1 MGEVDE
7 FDHVHRVAHVLEHG
21 GADGI
26 GQQRGK
32 ALLQKTVAQQ
42 HVEIAALVDGG
53 VDLVLAAGNGENVL
67 HALFDGVPEGVVRG
81 GVAGVERDDHIHMG
95 VRERVARDV
104 AHDEAQ
110 AVVAVLLRDGVAMLH
125 HILLEVVA
133 EDGRI
138 HAALDGEVIVENER
152 EVRFAAA
159 EVENGDLLLLRG
171 TEGVVHQLD
180 EAVDLL
186 VLIILRLDDAEVR
199 RKHAEVDERGNV
211 LALGKDVFLSA
222 VMRLRRGGAL
232 RLAFRGAF
240 VAAVRFADVLA
251 RLCFG
256 AEHGLK
262 IKTVQ
267 LLREQPGQLA
277 LRHVAVRDLLPL
289 LVFKLKKRLAAQR
302 QRADGHPGAADARE
316 RLRKHGLGERVEPR
330 SEVVQHD
337 AHAPNLSFRARC
349 AA

>member
-1 MGEVDE
+1 ML
-7 FDHVHRVAHVLEHG
+7 DHV
-21 GADGI
+21 
-26 GQQRGK
+26 
-32 ALLQKTVAQQ
+32 
-42 HVEIAALVDGG
+42 
-53 VDLVLAAGNGENVL
+53 
-67 HALFDGVPEGVVRG
+67 
-81 GVAGVERDDHIHMG
+81 
-95 VRERVARDV
+95 
-104 AHDEAQ
+104 
-110 AVVAVLLRDGVAMLH
+110 
-125 HILLEVVA
+125 LLEVVA
-133 EDGRI
+133 EDGRL

-251 RLCFG
+251 RLRLG

-289 LVFKLKKRLAAQR
+289 LVFQLKKRLAAQR
-302 QRADGHPGAADARE
+302 QRADGHPRAADARE

-330 SEVVQHD
+330 GEVVQHD